1 MSSIPISLGIL
12 KRWKAF
18 CLFFVSHVV
27 GDNLVS
33 RLWDKR
39 ERFIFALAPGSEPT
53 IFQLVP
59 SCPYMS
65 GQARTLGN
73 ACTNRYYPH
82 WGHEHYIGARFTC
95 KSAQAWF
102 FFFACIGAK
111 EDSDTN
117 FELVFY
123 YSRSTRRLTRARNA
137 SSATSVL
144 IPPSRSAIWNL
155 TCSFIPIRNLT
166 R

>member
-12 KRWKAF
+12 KRWKAI

-39 ERFIFALAPGSEPT
+39 ERFIYALAPGFEPT
-53 IFQLVP
+53 IFQLVS

-65 GQARTLGN
+65 AQARTL
-73 ACTNRYYPH
+73 ARTNKYYPH
-82 WGHEHYIGARFTC
+82 WGHEHYLGARFTC
-95 KSAQAWF
+95 KSAQAC

-117 FELVFY
+117 FDLVFY
-123 YSRSTRRLTRARNA
+123 HSRSTRRRTRARNA